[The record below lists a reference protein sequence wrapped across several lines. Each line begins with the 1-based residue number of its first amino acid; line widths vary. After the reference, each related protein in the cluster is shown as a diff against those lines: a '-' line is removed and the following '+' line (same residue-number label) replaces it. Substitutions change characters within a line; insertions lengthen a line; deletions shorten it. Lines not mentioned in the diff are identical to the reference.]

1 MRWEDCGSP
10 DVRQRLQVWRLRDVG
25 KAENRACRRV
35 ICSGRKVNWQ
45 SPGGGQVVAHV
56 SGTSVKIIEVYS
68 VHEGG
73 QIVVIL

>member
-1 MRWEDCGSP
+1 MSCAYGWSKRS
-10 DVRQRLQVWRLRDVG
+10 VRQN
-25 KAENRACRRV
+25 KAKNRACRGV
-35 ICSGRKVNWQ
+35 VYHGWKVNWQ
-45 SPGGGQVVAHV
+45 SPGGGQFVTHV

>member
-1 MRWEDCGSP
+1 MRTVWPMG
-10 DVRQRLQVWRLRDVG
+10 LQN

-35 ICSGRKVNWQ
+35 ICGGRKVNWQ